1 MISKLIA
8 ISTHVEIAWRNAE
21 HRKMRRNLRTEKKTM
36 FLRFKYE
43 SMKGNGRKD
52 REKEYQNKQTE
63 ILLSIT

>member
-1 MISKLIA
+1 
-8 ISTHVEIAWRNAE
+8 VEIAWRNAE